1 MNLDKPDK
9 KWDLTEFFA
18 NVGCF
23 LIGLFICWIVSLFL
37 GSCKAKEHVVYKTE
51 VLHEYHTDTLRQ
63 TVNTRDSIYL
73 HDSIYHTV
81 YAKNDTV
88 HSVMEK
94 WHTQYRDRWHHD
106 SVLVHKTD
114 TIEKP
119 VEVATIKE
127 VEKKLT
133 TIQQWALNIGY
144 VALAAIIMAIIG
156 GLIYWLAKINP
167 WGIFKR

>member
-1 MNLDKPDK
+1 MNMDKPDK
-9 KWDLTEFFA
+9 DHKLSEFLG
-18 NVGCF
+18 NVAAF
-23 LIGLFICWIVSLFL
+23 LAALFICWIVSLFL
-37 GSCKAKEHVVYKTE
+37 GSCKAKEHVIYQTE

-119 VEVATIKE
+119 VEVPTIKE

-133 TIQQWALNIGY
+133 WWQQMRMHLGGICFWL
-144 VALAAIIMAIIG
+144 II
-156 GLIYWLAKINP
+156 IYLLYRLVKANP

>member
-1 MNLDKPDK
+1 M
-9 KWDLTEFFA
+9 
-18 NVGCF
+18 
-23 LIGLFICWIVSLFL
+23 
-37 GSCKAKEHVVYKTE
+37 
-51 VLHEYHTDTLRQ
+51 LHEYHTDTLRQ

-119 VEVATIKE
+119 VEVPTIKE

-133 TIQQWALNIGY
+133 WWQQMRMHLGGICFWL
-144 VALAAIIMAIIG
+144 II
-156 GLIYWLAKINP
+156 IYLLYRLVKANP